1 MKKLG
6 LLFVALLMVS
16 LSSCGDGADKAKDAA
31 KNATETTTNAVKEG
45 AEKAADAVKETAEKA
60 TDAVKEGAEKAV
72 DAVKEGAEKV
82 ADAAKDVDGKALF
95 ASNGCSACH
104 NMTAKTVG
112 PAVVTIGK
120 GYEGKK
126 DELVKFLKG
135 EGKAIVDPANFA
147 MMQPQL
153 NTTKKMND
161 AERAAIADYF
171 LTAK

>member
-31 KNATETTTNAVKEG
+31 KSATETTTNAAKEG

-60 TDAVKEGAEKAV
+60 A

-95 ASNGCSACH
+95 TSNGCTACH

-112 PAVVTIGK
+112 PSVVTIGK
-120 GYEGKK
+120 GYAGKK
-126 DELVKFLKG
+126 DELVKFLNG
-135 EGKAIVDPANFA
+135 EGKAIVDPAQFA

-153 NTTKKMND
+153 NTTKKMSD